1 MLNKLALRNAGRLWK
16 DYLIYFL
23 TLCVITALMFS
34 FHSLLFSEDIYAMIH
49 YGESG
54 ELSTAGT
61 MLVTFMSV
69 STAAILVIVAWLI
82 NYMTRFILEKRSR
95 EFAIYL
101 LAGMQKKQIAEL
113 YMKENLY
120 LAVCALFAGLIFG
133 SGLQQA
139 LFLFFITVSEKIT
152 G

>member
-54 ELSTAGT
+54 EMSTAGT

-82 NYMTRFILEKRSR
+82 NYMTRFIVGKKEPGICDLFVGGDAEKANCRTLHERKPLSCRVRSFCR
-95 EFAIYL
+95 IDFRQRVT
-101 LAGMQKKQIAEL
+101 AGI
-113 YMKENLY
+113 
-120 LAVCALFAGLIFG
+120 IFWV
-133 SGLQQA
+133 L
-139 LFLFFITVSEKIT
+139 
-152 G
+152 